1 MTWKELAE
9 RIERM
14 SEENK
19 DKDLSIL
26 LLESDEVIPIS
37 DFVDDWKDDDD
48 GQWTLQVSGIL
59 DEGNPYLV
67 GV

>member
-9 RIERM
+9 RIEKM
-14 SEENK
+14 SEEEK
-19 DKDLSIL
+19 DKDVSIL

-37 DFVDDWKDDDD
+37 DFVDDC
-48 GQWTLQVSGIL
+48 IL